1 MFCATFGLN
10 WLRCFG
16 EEVEHVKRL
25 QTDTQTK
32 RQTDGQDDTGESDQK
47 SSIEF

>member
-10 WLRCFG
+10 WLRCYG
-16 EEVEHVKRL
+16 EDVENVKRL
-25 QTDTQTK
+25 LTGRQTK
-32 RQTDGQDDTGESDQK
+32 RQTDGQNDTGQSDQK